1 MIISQYMSLVL
12 TTSLS
17 ESELGAVQLLMLKLG
32 STTESSL
39 EKLTLLTVLMSNRLS
54 KFSLSILISKYA
66 KQFNSNSATEQ
77 LKKKRDEKT
86 HPNKLILI

>member
-39 EKLTLLTVLMSNRLS
+39 EKLTLLTLLMSNNIS
-54 KFSLSILISKYA
+54 KFSLFH
-66 KQFNSNSATEQ
+66 FNKETTRQLVSN
-77 LKKKRDEKT
+77 
-86 HPNKLILI
+86 